1 MKHKANLSL
10 NGRPEM
16 CVLNISRIL
25 CSQGKT
31 SQQLGIS
38 IIWQSGFFWGGK
50 RFYSGQST
58 DHQHLRGC
66 FIMSLSSYE
75 SKKSD
80 RRKKKRIFRFT
91 QWTAL
96 IHFVL
101 DINADQF
108 YLFFLLSLQFTM
120 FSLSFIGWINA
131 ITYLGSML
139 TVNLLK
145 QKHTGNIWQFVQF
158 KCLFGCFNTSHF
170 PRVM

>member
-16 CVLNISRIL
+16 CALNISCIL

-31 SQQLGIS
+31 SHQLGIS
-38 IIWQSGFFWGGK
+38 IIWQSGFLFYFFWGGGV
-50 RFYSGQST
+50 YSGQTT

-75 SKKSD
+75 SKKFD
-80 RRKKKRIFRFT
+80 RRKKKRILRFT
-91 QWTAL
+91 QWNAL

-101 DINADQF
+101 DINADPF

-120 FSLSFIGWINA
+120 FSLSFIGWMNA
-131 ITYLGSML
+131 IKYLGSML
-139 TVNLLK
+139 TVNLLE

-158 KCLFGCFNTSHF
+158 NVWLC
-170 PRVM
+170 